1 MPRETERRTGC
12 PGPLHELLSLE
23 EDNMSMRHLLAWLN
37 DRWLEHQAFK
47 PRVPVPQG
55 RSQVYRPIVNIADAA
70 YWRWHMSHLRH

>member
-1 MPRETERRTGC
+1 
-12 PGPLHELLSLE
+12 
-23 EDNMSMRHLLAWLN
+23 MSMRHLLAWLN

-47 PRVPVPQG
+47 PRVPVPHG